1 MATVLL
7 VRHAEID
14 LPPTSADPPLNAA
27 GRQRAEALARM
38 AEPAEVKSLFC
49 SPLIRTKQTVQ
60 PFEARSGLTAEI
72 APPPAEFAR
81 QVLGMA
87 TDAAVLVV
95 GHSNTV
101 PAMIEALGI
110 RPPIPAIGER
120 EFDNFFI
127 VTIGSAGPPALLHL
141 KYA

>member
-38 AEPAEVKSLFC
+38 AEPAGVKSIFR

-60 PFEARSGLTAEI
+60 PFEASSGLTAEVT
-72 APPPAEFAR
+72 PPAAEFAR

-87 TDAAVLVV
+87 TDAVALVA
-95 GHSNTV
+95 GHTNTV
-101 PAMIEALGI
+101 PALI
-110 RPPIPAIGER
+110 
-120 EFDNFFI
+120 
-127 VTIGSAGPPALLHL
+127 
-141 KYA
+141 